1 MDNWREFHGPN
12 AGYVLELYE
21 RYQRDPDAIDAAT
34 RRFFEEWTPPVDGR
48 IPAEVSL
55 KTDQIGKVVGAV
67 NLVQAIREF
76 GFRAARL
83 DPLGSA
89 PPGDPALSLEA
100 HGLTVADLQALPVD
114 VVGGPVGSAAN
125 NAAVAIEELRAIY
138 TSRTGFDFG
147 HVHDPEERSWLREA
161 VETGR
166 FRPPRQPL
174 DRQRLL
180 RRLTEVEMF
189 EKFLH
194 RIFPGKT
201 RFSIEGLDMMVP
213 MLDEML
219 GDAASSGSCVIVL
232 GMAHRGR
239 LNVLAHILHKPY
251 KHILAEFKDPG
262 GNFTSRDELG
272 WTGDVKYHKGKARQ
286 VRRQEMSGDSEQDP
300 DHVELVV
307 ALAPNPSH
315 LEHVNPVVL
324 GMARAADSVT
334 DEPGPPDFFHNATLP
349 ILIHGDASFPGQGV
363 VAETLNMARLPGYTV
378 GGTIH
383 IIANNQLGFTTAP
396 EQGRST
402 LHASDLA
409 KGFEI
414 PILHVNAD
422 DVQACL
428 EVTRLACTYRS
439 RFQKDVLINLV
450 GYRRYGH
457 NEGDEPRFTQPLV
470 YETIENHP
478 SVRQQLADALAA
490 AGEIQ
495 ADSAEQLVRNQMEIL
510 QEAFEKAEA
519 LQPGED
525 FLEPEL
531 ELPPPGAAKTADTQV
546 SVERLRELNEALLS
560 LPESFTPH
568 AKLERAMKRRR
579 QALTSLDEPT
589 IEWATGEELAL
600 ATILAEGFPI
610 RLVGEDAERGTF
622 SHRHAVFHDPE
633 TGATHVPLQVLPQA
647 QAAFEI
653 HNSPLTESAAVGF
666 EYGYNVARPQRLVIW
681 EAQYGDFVNGAQ
693 AMIDEFVVSGRAKW
707 EQTPSLVMLLP
718 HGYEG
723 QGPDHSSARPERFLQ
738 LAAETNLRLAY
749 PTTAAQYFHL
759 LRRQALL
766 LKTDPLPLIVLTPKS
781 LLRHPRAAST
791 LRDLAEGGWQPIIDD
806 PQVDRDRAKRL
817 VLCSG
822 KIFVDLVESDRR
834 DESPAAAIARVEQL
848 YRFPSDEVGR
858 LLDGYPNLNE
868 VVWAQEEPQN
878 MGGWTYVRPR
888 LLEIID
894 GRWPL
899 SYIGRPRRASPA
911 EGSASWHRV
920 NQQAI
925 MERVFT
931 VQDA

>member
-1 MDNWREFHGPN
+1 MNDWREFHGPN

-21 RYQRDPDAIDAAT
+21 RYQQDPNALDADT
-34 RRFFEEWTPPVDGR
+34 RRYFEKWAPPTDGHIR
-48 IPAEVSL
+48 AEAGISL
-55 KTDQIGKVVGAV
+55 DQLGKIVGAV
-67 NLVQAIREF
+67 NLAQAIREF

-83 DPLGSA
+83 DPLGST
-89 PPGDPALSLEA
+89 PPGDPALELES
-100 HGLTVADLQALPVD
+100 HGLVAADLQQLPVD
-114 VVGGPVGSAAN
+114 IVGGPVKAVAS
-125 NAAVAIEELRAIY
+125 NAAEAIERLRAIY

-147 HVHDPEERSWLREA
+147 HVHKPEERRWLREA

-166 FRPPRQPL
+166 FRPPHQPL
-174 DRQRLL
+174 DQRRLL
-180 RRLTEVEMF
+180 RRLTEVEVF
-189 EKFLH
+189 ENFLH

-201 RFSIEGLDMMVP
+201 RFSIEGLDMLVP

-219 GDAASSGSCVIVL
+219 GDAAASGTCVIIL

-251 KHILAEFKDPG
+251 EHILAEFKDPG

-286 VRRQEMSGDSEQDP
+286 VRRQEMDGDGEEDP
-300 DHVELVV
+300 EHVELVV

-334 DEPGPPDFFHNATLP
+334 DEPGPPRFFHNATLP
-349 ILIHGDASFPGQGV
+349 ILIHGDASFPGQGI

-383 IIANNQLGFTTAP
+383 IIANNQLGFTTTP
-396 EQGRST
+396 EKGRST

-422 DVQACL
+422 DIEACI
-428 EVTRLACTYRS
+428 EVARLACAYRS
-439 RFQKDVLINLV
+439 RFEKDVLINLV

-457 NEGDEPRFTQPLV
+457 NEGDEPRFTQPLM
-470 YETIENHP
+470 YQTIENHP
-478 SVRQQLADALAA
+478 TVRQKLADALASVGDLEA
-490 AGEIQ
+490 AT
-495 ADSAEQLVRNQMEIL
+495 ADELVRNQMGIL
-510 QEAFEKAEA
+510 EQALEAADA

-531 ELPPPGAAKTADTQV
+531 ELPPPGAAKKADTQV
-546 SVERLRELNEALLS
+546 SADRLRELNQALLT
-560 LPESFTPH
+560 LPESFTPN

-579 QALTSLDEPT
+579 QALESMDEPN
-589 IEWATGEELAL
+589 IEWATAEELAL
-600 ATILAEGFPI
+600 ASILADGVPV
-610 RLVGEDAERGTF
+610 RLVGEDVERGTF
-622 SHRHAVFHDPE
+622 SHRHAVFHDYE
-633 TGATHVPLQVLPQA
+633 SGTIHVPLQTLPHA
-647 QAAFEI
+647 KAACEI
-653 HNSPLTESAAVGF
+653 HNSPLTEAAAVGF

-749 PTTAAQYFHL
+749 PTNAAQYFHL
-759 LRRQALL
+759 LRRQAQLL
-766 LKTDPLPLIVLTPKS
+766 EKDPLPLIVLTPKS

-791 LRDLAEGGWQPIIDD
+791 LRDLAEGGWQPVIDD
-806 PQVDRDRAKRL
+806 PQADHDQTKRL
-817 VLCSG
+817 VLCAG
-822 KIFVDLVESDRR
+822 KIFVDLVESDHR
-834 DESPAAAIARVEQL
+834 DDSPTVAIARIEQL
-848 YRFPSDEVGR
+848 YRFPMESLSQ
-858 LLDGYPNLNE
+858 LLDHYPNLDE
-868 VVWAQEEPQN
+868 VVWVQEEPQN
-878 MGGWTYVRPR
+878 MGGWTFVHPR
-888 LLEIID
+888 LQALLD

-911 EGSASWHRV
+911 EGSAAWHRV

-925 MERVFT
+925 IERAFSI
-931 VQDA
+931 QDE